1 MSLLKKSIVITCMM
15 VLEAL
20 LYLCIQ
26 GPPPPCLAT
35 AVPKRKAEGY
45 VKGDKDQAKDKPQRR
60 STRWAAE
67 WNPPSHSQSWA
78 MPRHTRTRMCPKG
91 KSKKLM
97 SGRTWTILK
106 KVEMPILTR
115 RRELPSACI
124 FPNYVLL
131 LTVQLRILFLSSFRK
146 CRILFYFLK
155 QWHC

>member
-45 VKGDKDQAKDKPQRR
+45 VKGDKDQAKDKPQKAIHKVGCWME
-60 STRWAAE
+60 SSKPQPKLSNAPTHKA
-67 WNPPSHSQSWA
+67 
-78 MPRHTRTRMCPKG
+78 RMCPKG

>member
-26 GPPPPCLAT
+26 GP
-35 AVPKRKAEGY
+35 EGY

-67 WNPPSHSQSWA
+67 W
-78 MPRHTRTRMCPKG
+78 
-91 KSKKLM
+91 
-97 SGRTWTILK
+97 
-106 KVEMPILTR
+106 
-115 RRELPSACI
+115 
-124 FPNYVLL
+124 
-131 LTVQLRILFLSSFRK
+131 TVQLRILFLSSFRK

-155 QWHC
+155 Q